1 MPDLAA
7 PHAALAANLTALY
20 RRDPALAMAVDLHP
34 DADAL
39 PCEPT
44 RSGALT
50 ACRAR
55 PDGQT
60 IYLHSRY
67 DPAAEARRLCE
78 SVAVAESP
86 IAVLCGLGLGY
97 EARALLDALAPH
109 GVVMVSEPHLPTIR
123 TALEHA
129 DFSAE
134 IAAGRLILLTTLD
147 KQTLHERLTPLST
160 LLMLGTKFV
169 VPPAAQ
175 VIDADF
181 HAACRANITDFAAFS
196 KMSLLTL
203 VANSRITCE
212 NVAANLPAALASP
225 GVERLT
231 GRFAG
236 YPAIIVSAGPSLS
249 KNIARLADAAGRA
262 VLIAVQ
268 TTLKPLLARGIR
280 PDFVTTLDFSD
291 LSRRFFEGVPDFGRT
306 LMVAEPKAAWAV
318 IDAFRGKPGPGAR
331 PVMLLDNE
339 FARRCVGD
347 ALAGRAALPAGS
359 TVAHLSFYLA
369 QHLGCDPIILVGQDL
384 AFSGHV
390 YYTPGVAIHDAWA
403 PELGRFCTLEQK
415 EWERIVRHRP
425 ILRRVPDASGRPL
438 YTDEQMFTYLEQFE
452 RDFAAC
458 PVRVIDA
465 TEGGAAKRGTVAMPL
480 KAAIATHC
488 REPIPPER
496 WALRDAPWPYDAA
509 RVAAGREQI
518 VQRQVELAEFR
529 CLCEQTAD
537 VLARLQTVLDDPP
550 RFNQLIVRVDELR
563 TRVCEHDRIFRMV
576 CDLSQLAELQ
586 KFKADQRL
594 AASKADAGRRAA
606 EQLARDRRFVASL
619 LEGCDALARIFD
631 LTLSR
636 FDAEL
641 TAAEARP

>member
-1 MPDLAA
+1 
-7 PHAALAANLTALY
+7 
-20 RRDPALAMAVDLHP
+20 MAVDLLP
-34 DADAL
+34 DAATL
-39 PCEPT
+39 TCEAS

-50 ACRAR
+50 ASRAR

-60 IYLHSRY
+60 LYLHSRY
-67 DPAAEARRLCE
+67 DPVAEARRLCQ
-78 SVAVAESP
+78 SVANAESP
-86 IAVLCGLGLGY
+86 ITVLCGLGLGY
-97 EARALLDALAPH
+97 EARALLDAQAPH
-109 GVVMVSEPHLPTIR
+109 GVVIVSEPHLPTIR
-123 TALEHA
+123 TAFEHA
-129 DFSAE
+129 DFSGD
-134 IAAGRLILLTTLD
+134 IALGRLIILTRLD
-147 KQTLHERLTPLST
+147 KQMLHECLTPLSA
-160 LLMLGTKFV
+160 LLMLGTKFI

-175 VIDADF
+175 AIDADF

-203 VANSRITCE
+203 VANSRVTCE
-212 NVAANLPAALASP
+212 NIAANLPAALSSP
-225 GVERLT
+225 GVERLA

-249 KNIARLADAAGRA
+249 KNIDLLANVAGRA

-268 TTLKPLLARGIR
+268 TALKPLLARGIR

-291 LSRRFFEGVPDFGRT
+291 LSRRFFEGVPDLGRT

-318 IDAFRGKPGPGAR
+318 IDAFRGRPGPKAR
-331 PVMLLDNE
+331 PVMMLDNE

-347 ALAGRAALPAGS
+347 ALAARAALPAGS

-369 QHLGCDPIILVGQDL
+369 QHMGCDPIILVGQDL

-425 ILRRVPDASGRPL
+425 ILRKVVDASGRAL
-438 YTDEQMFTYLEQFE
+438 YTDDQMFTYLEQFE

-458 PVRVIDA
+458 PFRVIDA
-465 TEGGAAKRGTVAMPL
+465 SEGGAAKHGTMTMTL
-480 KAAIATHC
+480 DAAIAAHC
-488 REPIPPER
+488 RTPIPPER
-496 WALRDAPWPYDAA
+496 WTLRDAPWPYDAD

-518 VQRQVELAEFR
+518 VRRQADLAAFR
-529 CLCEQTAD
+529 RLCEQTAD
-537 VLARLQTVLDDPP
+537 VLVRLQAALDDPP

-563 TRVCEHDRIFRMV
+563 TQVCEHDRIFRMV
-576 CDLSQLAELQ
+576 CDVSQLAELQ
-586 KFKADQRL
+586 KFSADQRL
-594 AASKADAGRRAA
+594 AVSKADAGRRARD
-606 EQLARDRRFVASL
+606 QLARDRRFVASL
-619 LEGCDALARIFD
+619 LDGCDALARIFD
-631 LTLSR
+631 LTLNR

-641 TAAEARP
+641 AAAEARP